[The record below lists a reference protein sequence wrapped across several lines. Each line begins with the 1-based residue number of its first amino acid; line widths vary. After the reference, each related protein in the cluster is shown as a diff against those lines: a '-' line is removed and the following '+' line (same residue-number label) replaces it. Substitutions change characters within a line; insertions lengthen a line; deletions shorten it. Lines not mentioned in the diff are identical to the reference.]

1 MGVQVK
7 ICGIKTAEALNAAR
21 DAGADFIGLVFY
33 PESPR
38 NVTMVQAAELAAN
51 AEGLEV
57 VALTVDANDELLREI
72 VNAVRPGYLQLHG
85 NESPGRVA
93 EIRELTGTKII
104 KAVKAGSEAAVRDA
118 IRFEA
123 VADIILFD
131 APPPSGDASLPGGNG
146 ETFDWTILRSTQ
158 LRPNFML
165 SGGLN
170 PDNVRRA
177 IEIGG
182 ASSVDVSSGV
192 EDAPGHKNAGLIERF
207 VTQAKSLY

>member
-7 ICGIKTAEALNAAR
+7 ICGINTAGALHAAR

-85 NESPGRVA
+85 NESLGRVA